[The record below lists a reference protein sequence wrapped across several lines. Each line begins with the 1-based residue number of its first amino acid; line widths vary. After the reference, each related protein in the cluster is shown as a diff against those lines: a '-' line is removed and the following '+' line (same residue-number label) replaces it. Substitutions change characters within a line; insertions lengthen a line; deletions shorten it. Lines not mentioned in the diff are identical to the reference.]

1 MSSFDKIDDVFYY
14 IKRYLLPIVFFII
27 GIYLLRLGL
36 ATYKLE
42 LNNGEWLTYK
52 QDSKFLVAAALF
64 MSVSIVWILYLLDVI
79 KPMVGY
85 VIMGIMLIGSAAV
98 LYFDYQ
104 TINKEV
110 VFKEKYEKREIEIQ
124 TRMMDI
130 KAAELAYRE
139 ANGNYT
145 NSFDDLIDF
154 IYNGK
159 KMTIK
164 KLGSQPE
171 RKITPEERDLIYGDN
186 RPIDNLMTEEEAYIL
201 SKSSNVPSDLVGFV
215 RDTTYIPVMDALFN
229 STKYQKERR
238 KLGGELEFNADSL
251 RYVPFSQNLA
261 TLDTASI
268 TKGDLK
274 VPTLLIKM
282 THPMEHP
289 TDGLIDY
296 TIGAKDDNHLKD
308 NWSKIK

>member
-14 IKRYLLPIVFFII
+14 IKRYLLPTLFLII
-27 GIYLLRLGL
+27 GLYLLRLGL
-36 ATYKLE
+36 ATYKME
-42 LNNGEWLTYK
+42 LNNGEWLVYK
-52 QDSKFLVAAALF
+52 QDSKFLIAAVLF
-64 MSVSIVWILYLLDVI
+64 MTVSIVWFLYLMDVI

-85 VIMGIMLIGSAAV
+85 IIMGAMFIGSAAV

-104 TINKEV
+104 TVEKEV
-110 VFKEKYEKREIEIQ
+110 VFREKYQEREIEMQ

-130 KAAELAYRE
+130 KAAEVAYRE
-139 ANGNYT
+139 ANGTYT
-145 NSFDDLIDF
+145 NSFEDLISF
-154 IYNGK
+154 VNNGT
-159 KMTIK
+159 KMDIMK
-164 KLGSQPE
+164 IGSIPD
-171 RKITPEERDLIYGDN
+171 RKITPEERDLIYGDK
-186 RPIDNLMTEEEAYIL
+186 RAIDFNMTEEEAWLL
-201 SKSSNVPSDLVGFV
+201 SKSDVVPADLTGFV
-215 RDTTYIPVMDALFN
+215 RDTNFIPVMDALFN
-229 STKYQKERR
+229 SKRYIKERR
-238 KLGGELEFNADSL
+238 KLGGQLEFNADSL
-251 RYVPFSQNLA
+251 QYVPFSKNLA

-289 TDGLIDY
+289 TDGFVDF